1 MAGLLASDTS
11 SRSIE
16 EKQALDNEF
25 ETILLDDGPLPDID
39 SEVMEAVQAA
49 AEKTVEEASV
59 STLHP
64 TLDNAFLYS
73 VLLSAFLVVFFVLK
87 LSDKADNSLRNRP

>member
-1 MAGLLASDTS
+1 MAGPLARDTS

-25 ETILLDDGPLPDID
+25 ETILLDDEPLSDID

-64 TLDNAFLYS
+64 TLDDALLYS
-73 VLLSAFLVVFFVLK
+73 VLLSAFLVIFFMFELNI
-87 LSDKADNSLRNRP
+87 KADNSLRNRP